1 MRLTVPEREALRKR
15 VKNVLP
21 QVKKSEIVNYFAK
34 KIIPR
39 KIIYNT
45 INRFETDQLLKEKK
59 KSRRPTTWTA
69 YKKTISRDWSIT
81 ALESENL
88 RLAKKFGVHQ
98 STIGSQ
104 LDRMAIPYRKRAKS
118 IEYNPK

>member
-34 KIIPR
+34 KRIPR

-59 KSRRPTTWTA
+59 KSRRPTT
-69 YKKTISRDWSIT
+69 
-81 ALESENL
+81 
-88 RLAKKFGVHQ
+88 
-98 STIGSQ
+98 
-104 LDRMAIPYRKRAKS
+104 
-118 IEYNPK
+118 